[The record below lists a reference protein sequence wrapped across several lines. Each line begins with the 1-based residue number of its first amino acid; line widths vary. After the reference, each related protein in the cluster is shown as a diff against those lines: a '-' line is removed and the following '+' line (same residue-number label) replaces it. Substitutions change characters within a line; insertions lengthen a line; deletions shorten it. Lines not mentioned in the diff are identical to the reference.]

1 MNNTN
6 VIESIK
12 ACLKMEIANKT
23 IIENDAVIVCLEN
36 GINVKITTK
45 KVDWKSPPTKVNKTK
60 I

>member
-45 KVDWKSPPTKVNKTK
+45 KVD
-60 I
+60 